1 MNNKTQTFREKGRA
15 VFLAAI
21 MVLSVVAM
29 TASFGAAPVAA
40 QNGNIS
46 VAGNVDVDPADEH
59 VGATY
64 TTTFDVNTESRDN
77 IDFVSVNLSD
87 AEDEGVD
94 LSNVDA
100 SEVSVTDSDG
110 SIAVAG
116 VATADNTGDGTAE
129 LLVIELDSTTDF
141 ASGNGDVTVDGI
153 TNPDAAG
160 SSYSLTLGL
169 HEDSGD
175 GTPGP
180 AVTSDSG
187 DFTIDEVTDNFEDD
201 NAFIDGDIGDDR
213 LNPIENDQ
221 NVTLKV
227 INDDTGGIII
237 NEVQFKN
244 FDTLAANNPYVESA
258 GFTSSSDKEA
268 GQRGEY
274 FIEFN
279 QQETRVNYTF
289 NASIEGFEA
298 FDGEV
303 EGIVGQQS
311 DRNIRLTRIIK
322 AGDIQPVQS
331 SESGLA
337 DGEDTITFDVSVFD
351 DNDGSQ
357 FSDARVD
364 VDVDADQDNSAVGV
378 NPVDPDQ
385 DSFYGDEGTQTVA
398 TDENGTVSLQVNSS
412 VIQEVEFNFTAVS
425 DNSVYQTRTKSFI
438 ISGEAELQGHAY
450 NKATTSPV
458 EDASVWL
465 VSASRYETNQH
476 ELTLGIS
483 ALDNAT
489 PNLNTTD
496 SDVAGD
502 RAVVRVIDNETKE
515 VIENQNYDVREAG
528 EEEEEPVFGRNDH
541 NSENFDDV
549 RKLEAMNTSDL
560 RQGNGFIVIDDNE
573 DDDLQF
579 NLTGIEPG
587 EYALDVSL
595 AAGNASDQRALA
607 GETAPENFT
616 RITGTS
622 SPPNKAFDDTDL
634 VGSSSQYSDPADIQV
649 PTDTLDVAPAVR
661 TVSENLTL
669 LDAIDRAEGSDS
681 SGFPGANIV
690 DSPGFE
696 NSYGE
701 DTDGTT
707 GSGAYALN
715 RIYSQFQDGVQYVAI
730 ASKPGFDAD
739 FQDVYV
745 TEDHKLTFE
754 EGQNSNDF
762 QLEPIEPQPD
772 FVNITNWGLHPPL
785 SQTGG
790 EPDPSQIEEYDNKT
804 DAFNQTVPRDGSVD
818 VIYVETGDQSAA
830 ADLNK
835 LNATVDLS
843 VPDDDQSADPNEA
856 RNFTGQ
862 IVDVKGGNITSQSAG
877 DAGQF
882 HTGVEESFAGMTLDE
897 GEAIVLLESDES
909 NVNLV
914 REDAVNDNGNQNG
927 QFEPPTNQTGVFAE
941 LTNKPSATDFSRKDF
956 VGVILF
962 ESGSISGDISNDDE
976 LLPNTFVWTAEFELA
991 AQGATTAFEVT
1002 PNFTASPIDSFDDL
1016 SDDPAVANNQVSN
1029 IVFDFVVNDTSTSPE
1044 TTIQEFQVTGEEM
1057 KSLDLSSRLD
1067 VVSDASVEEFNLLR
1081 SQAEHENGDY
1091 SMDRVPATDEDG
1103 VDYRRLTAV
1112 QYGSAD
1118 TGNGSTA
1125 EPVRTGFT
1133 VEGNVVIVGAQPL
1146 QSSFQVSNLTP
1157 QTATVNESEEF
1168 DVSVDVE
1175 NVGNL
1180 TGTQDIELEIVN
1192 DSTGTVVDSETQSV
1206 NLGAGASDTVTF
1218 EDVSVSDAGD
1228 YTHTVSS
1235 DDDSVS
1241 GSLTVEEGGDWY
1253 EPYTND
1259 NDVATLDGALDA
1271 IDDYESGELS
1281 LDRVLTIIDS
1291 YETGTEVPQLE

>member
-64 TTTFDVNTESRDN
+64 TTDYNLDDDRDDVS
-77 IDFVSVNLSD
+77 FVSVNLSD
-87 AEDEGVD
+87 AEDDGVN
-94 LSNVDA
+94 LSKVDA
-100 SEVSVTDSDG
+100 SEVSINDSDG

-116 VATADNTGDGTAE
+116 VATADNTGDGTDE

-153 TNPDAAG
+153 TNPDAG
-160 SSYSLTLGL
+160 ESPYSLTLGL

-187 DFTIDEVTDNFEDD
+187 DFSIDEVTDNFEDG
-201 NAFIDGDIGDDR
+201 NAFIDGNIGDDQ

-221 NVTLKV
+221 NVSLRVT
-227 INDDTGGIII
+227 NDDTGGIVI

-258 GFTSSSDKEA
+258 GFESSSDKQA

-289 NASIEGFEA
+289 NASIDRFEA

-311 DRNIRLTRIIK
+311 DRNIRLTRIIS
-322 AGDIQPVQS
+322 AGEIDIVQS
-331 SESGLA
+331 SESALA

-357 FSDARVD
+357 FSDAQVE
-364 VDVDADQDNSAVGV
+364 VDVDATQDNSSVGV

-385 DSFYGDEGTQTVA
+385 DSFYGDEGTQTVE
-398 TDENGTVSLQVNSS
+398 TDDNGTVSIQVNSS
-412 VIQEVEFNFTAVS
+412 VIQKVDFNFTAAS
-425 DNSVYQTRTKSFI
+425 NESVYQVRTKDFI
-438 ISGEAELQGHAY
+438 ISGEAEIQGHVH
-450 NKATTSPV
+450 NKAAQSTL

-476 ELTLGIS
+476 ELTLSIA
-483 ALDNAT
+483 ALDDAT
-489 PNLNTTD
+489 PTLNRTD

-502 RAVVRVIDNETKE
+502 RAVVRLIDNETKE
-515 VIENQNYDVREAG
+515 VIENQNYDVREADG
-528 EEEEEPVFGRNDH
+528 SDN
-541 NSENFDDV
+541 V
-549 RKLEAMNTSDL
+549 RKIKAMNTSDL

-573 DDDLQF
+573 DDTLEF

-595 AAGNASDQRALA
+595 AAGNASDQRVLA

-616 RITGTS
+616 RITGTDV
-622 SPPNKAFDDTDL
+622 PPNKAFDDTDF
-634 VGSSSQYSDPADIQV
+634 VSFPGQFSDPADIQV

-669 LDAIDRAEGSDS
+669 LDAIDRAEGSVS
-681 SGFPGANIV
+681 SSYPGANIV
-690 DSPGFE
+690 DSPGFV
-696 NSYGE
+696 NSYGF
-701 DTDGTT
+701 DSGGTT
-707 GSGAYALN
+707 ESGAYALN

-745 TEDHKLTFE
+745 TEDGELTFTE
-754 EGQNSNDF
+754 QENSNDF
-762 QLEPIEPQPD
+762 QIEPIDPQPD

-785 SQTGG
+785 SETGG
-790 EPDPSQIEEYDNKT
+790 SPDPSQIEEYDNKT
-804 DAFNQTVPRDGSVD
+804 DAFEQVVPRDGSVD

-830 ADLNK
+830 ANLNK

-843 VPDDDQSADPNEA
+843 VPDDDQSADPNKAE
-856 RNFTGQ
+856 NFTGQ
-862 IVDVKGGNITSQSAG
+862 IVGVFGGEKVSNGSSG
-877 DAGQF
+877 DIGTV
-882 HTGVEESFAGMTLDE
+882 HTGDSDSVAGMTLDE

-914 REDAVNDNGNQNG
+914 REDAVNNNGNQNG
-927 QFEPPTNQTGVFAE
+927 QNEPPSNQTGVFAQ
-941 LTNKPSATDFSRKDF
+941 LTNDASATDFSRKDF

-991 AQGATTAFEVT
+991 TPGASTAFEVT

-1044 TTIQEFQVTGEEM
+1044 TTIEEFQVTGEEM
-1057 KSLDLSSRLD
+1057 KSLDLSDRLD
-1067 VVSDASVEEFNLLR
+1067 VVSDASVDEFNLLR
-1081 SQAEHENGDY
+1081 SQAEHGNGDY

-1146 QSSFQVSNLTP
+1146 QSEFQVSNLDP

-1175 NVGNL
+1175 NVGSL

-1192 DSTGTVVDSETQSV
+1192 DSTGNVVDSETQSV

-1241 GSLTVEEGGDWY
+1241 GTLTVEDGDWY

-1271 IDDYESGELS
+1271 IDDYESGDLS

-1291 YETGTEVPQLE
+1291 YETGTAVPDLE

>member
-46 VAGNVDVDPADEH
+46 VVGNVDVDPADEH

-64 TTTFDVNTESRDN
+64 TTDYNLDDTREN
-77 IDFVSVNLSD
+77 ISFVSVDLSD

-100 SEVSVTDSDG
+100 SEVSVTDSSG

-116 VATADNTGDGTAE
+116 VATADNTGDGTDE
-129 LLVIELDSTTDF
+129 LLVMELDSTTDF
-141 ASGNGDVTVDGI
+141 ASGSGDVTVDGI
-153 TNPDAAG
+153 TNPDEG
-160 SSYSLTLGL
+160 ESPYSLTLGL

-187 DFTIDEVTDNFEDD
+187 DFAINEVTDNFEGG
-201 NAFIDGDIGDDR
+201 NAFIDGNIGDDR

-258 GFTSSSDKEA
+258 GFTSSSDKQA

-303 EGIVGQQS
+303 EGIVSQQS
-311 DRNIRLTRIIK
+311 DRNIRLTRIIS
-322 AGDIQPVQS
+322 AGEIDIVQS

-357 FSDARVD
+357 FSDARVE
-364 VDVDADQDNSAVGV
+364 VDVDADQDNSSVGV

-398 TDENGTVSLQVNSS
+398 TDENGTVSLEVNSS

-476 ELTLGIS
+476 KLTLGIS
-483 ALDNAT
+483 ALDDAT

-502 RAVVRVIDNETKE
+502 RAVVRLIDNETKE

-528 EEEEEPVFGRNDH
+528 EEEASEIRANDH

-549 RKLEAMNTSDL
+549 RKIEAMNTSDL

-573 DDDLQF
+573 DGDLQF

-616 RITGTS
+616 RITGTF
-622 SPPNKAFDDTDL
+622 SPPNKAFDDTDS
-634 VGSSSQYSDPADIQV
+634 VSSSIQYSDPADIQV

-661 TVSENLTL
+661 TVEENLTL

-690 DSPGFE
+690 DSPGFV

-730 ASKPGFDAD
+730 ASKTGFDAD

-745 TEDHKLTFE
+745 TEDHELTFE
-754 EGQNSNDF
+754 ESQNSNDF
-762 QLEPIEPQPD
+762 QIEPIDPQPD

-785 SQTGG
+785 SQTGD

-804 DAFNQTVPRDGSVD
+804 DAFEQVVPRDGSVD

-843 VPDDDQSADPNEA
+843 VPDDNQSADPNKAE
-856 RNFTGQ
+856 NFTGQ
-862 IVDVKGGNITSQSAG
+862 IVGVFGGEKVSNGSSG
-877 DAGQF
+877 DIGTV
-882 HTGVEESFAGMTLDE
+882 HTGDSESVAGFDLDE

-914 REDAVNDNGNQNG
+914 REDDNDNSS

-941 LTNKPSATDFSRKDF
+941 LTNDASATDFSRKDF

-976 LLPNTFVWTAEFELA
+976 LLPNTFVWTAEFELTA
-991 AQGATTAFEVT
+991 PGASTAFEVT
-1002 PNFTASPIDSFDDL
+1002 PNFTASPINSFDDL
-1016 SDDPAVANNQVSN
+1016 SDDPAVANNQVNN

-1044 TTIQEFQVTGEEM
+1044 TTIEEFQVTGEEM
-1057 KSLDLSSRLD
+1057 KSLDLSKKLD

-1192 DSTGTVVDSETQSV
+1192 DSTGNAVVSETQSV

-1235 DDDSVS
+1235 DNDSVS
-1241 GSLTVEEGGDWY
+1241 GSLTVEEDDTNGNDPWY

-1291 YETGTEVPQLE
+1291 YETGTPVPQLE

>member
-1 MNNKTQTFREKGRA
+1 
-15 VFLAAI
+15 

-100 SEVSVTDSDG
+100 SEVSVTDSSG

-116 VATADNTGDGTAE
+116 VATADNTGDGTDE

-169 HEDSGD
+169 HEDGGD
-175 GTPGP
+175 GPGP

-187 DFTIDEVTDNFEDD
+187 DFSIDEVTDNFEGG
-201 NAFIDGDIGDDR
+201 NAFIDGNIGDDR

-227 INDDTGGIII
+227 TNDDTGGIII

-258 GFTSSSDKEA
+258 GFTSSSDKQ
-268 GQRGEY
+268 GGDRGEY
-274 FIEFN
+274 FIEFK

-311 DRNIRLTRIIK
+311 DRNIRLTRIIS
-322 AGDIQPVQS
+322 AGEIDIVQS

-357 FSDARVD
+357 FSDALVE
-364 VDVDADQDNSAVGV
+364 VDVDAGQDNSSVGV

-385 DSFYGDEGTQTVA
+385 NSFYGDEGTQTVA

-438 ISGEAELQGHAY
+438 ISGEAELQGHVY
-450 NKATTSPV
+450 NKATTSPL

-465 VSASRYETNQH
+465 VSASRYETNEH
-476 ELTLGIS
+476 ELTLSID
-483 ALDNAT
+483 ALDDAT
-489 PNLNTTD
+489 PTLNRAD

-515 VIENQNYDVREAG
+515 VIENQNYDVREEQG
-528 EEEEEPVFGRNDH
+528 EEPSPRL
-541 NSENFDDV
+541 DDV

-560 RQGNGFIVIDDNE
+560 RQGNGFIVIDDDGDNGLE
-573 DDDLQF
+573 F

-595 AAGNASDQRALA
+595 AAGNASDQRVLA

-616 RITGTS
+616 RITGTV
-622 SPPNKAFDDTDL
+622 SPPNKAFDDTDT
-634 VGSSSQYSDPADIQV
+634 VSSSSQYSDPADIQV

-730 ASKPGFDAD
+730 ASKAGFDAD

-745 TEDHKLTFE
+745 TEDGELTFTE
-754 EGQNSNDF
+754 SQNSNDF

-941 LTNKPSATDFSRKDF
+941 LTNDASAVDFSRKNF

-991 AQGATTAFEVT
+991 APGASTAFEVT

-1146 QSSFQVSNLTP
+1146 QSSFQISNLTP

-1291 YETGTEVPQLE
+1291 YETGTPVPQLE